1 MVGLGPKLT
10 LSTCAA
16 QQIQITST
24 SRFWSTKILLS
35 IGPFDVFF
43 FLKKNEAGTIK
54 VLQGFDEG
62 SYPPS
67 TRFAKFAANLAAWN
81 KQFAI
86 RDDIVIVK

>member
-35 IGPFDVFF
+35 IGPFDLV
-43 FLKKNEAGTIK
+43 FLKKKMGVGTSNMAE
-54 VLQGFDEG
+54 GFCEVHVPFWGGGLNIIFMDL
-62 SYPPS
+62 
-67 TRFAKFAANLAAWN
+67 TKFHVYI
-81 KQFAI
+81 FSI
-86 RDDIVIVK
+86 